1 MDGPLA
7 STTCC
12 YVVGVDGP
20 LTCCNIVG
28 VIDEGPSGPR
38 VDRPVVCATFDN
50 VVCVGVALS
59 CATCCNVVGVIDV
72 GVDSALVCAT
82 CCNVVDVIDEGPS
95 GPRVDSPLAC
105 ATCCNIVDVDGALV
119 CATCCNVVGVIDE
132 GPNGPVGQFAA
143 QMARRAVLDRRCD
156 EVSMCLS
163 VCLSV
168 LLPGCLS
175 VGLSVSFSLSTLCL
189 RKKNILPFIFVI
201 SLLSYGRNMCQGV

>member
-72 GVDSALVCAT
+72 GVDS
-82 CCNVVDVIDEGPS
+82 
-95 GPRVDSPLAC
+95 
-105 ATCCNIVDVDGALV
+105 ALV